1 MNGKLSVAS
10 VCRVLP
16 TPEDPFGGV
25 FVARRLQAMAAKA
38 DLRVIQPIPYFPGIR
53 PLPAWARTE
62 NRDEGGLRVLHAPM
76 PYVPKVLKSLDG
88 YWLYRS
94 ISSTL
99 RMLQRSGVL
108 DLIDAHFGYPD
119 GAGAVRAAQ
128 LLGIPVFVT
137 IRGVEVD
144 LLHKPL
150 IGYQLRRALE
160 RADGCVCVSHSLK
173 EILVDAGI
181 RSEDVHVIHNGVD
194 RSLYRVLD
202 KELSRQQ
209 LQFSADTPL
218 IVSVGNLLS
227 VKGHHL
233 LLAAFGELVKYLPNA
248 RLVVIGGAMHEPR
261 YPDELKAQCEN
272 LAIAK
277 HVTFAGKI
285 DPSQVAQ
292 WLNAADLFALAS
304 KREGCCNAVLE
315 ALACGVPVVTTP
327 AGDNSRFVKPDENG
341 FIVPVGD
348 PKTMADALR
357 AALERRNWDRNR
369 IAKRAPVGDWNDV
382 SDRVLEFF
390 RDRLE
395 TRRRR
400 FRQALQYGQG

>member
-1 MNGKLSVAS
+1 MSGKLSIAS

-25 FVARRLQAMAAKA
+25 FVARRLQAMSVKA
-38 DLRVIQPIPYFPGIR
+38 DLSVIQPVPYLPGIR
-53 PLPAWARTE
+53 ALPGWARTE
-62 NRDEGGLRVLHAPM
+62 SREEGGLRVLNAPM
-76 PYVPKVLKSLDG
+76 PYVPKFLKSLDG

-99 RMLQRSGVL
+99 RRLQRSRAL

-119 GAGAVRAAQ
+119 GVGAVRAAR
-128 LLGIPVFVT
+128 LLDIPVFVT

-150 IGYQLRRALE
+150 IGPQLRRALE

-194 RSLYRVLD
+194 RTLYRVLD
-202 KELSRQQ
+202 KTLSREQ
-209 LQFSADTPL
+209 LQVPADTPL

-233 LLAAFGELVKYLPNA
+233 LLAAFGELVEHLPNA
-248 RLVVIGGAMHEPR
+248 RLVIIGGAMHEPR
-261 YPDELKAQCEN
+261 YPDELKARCES

-277 HVTFAGKI
+277 RVTFAGKV
-285 DPSQVAQ
+285 DPPRVAQ

-327 AGDNSRFVKPDENG
+327 AGDNSWFVKPGENG
-341 FIVPVGD
+341 LIVPVGD
-348 PKTMADALR
+348 TKAMADAFR
-357 AALERRNWDRNR
+357 AALERRSWDRN
-369 IAKRAPVGDWNDV
+369 GDRKSV
-382 SDRVLEFF
+382 V
-390 RDRLE
+390 
-395 TRRRR
+395 
-400 FRQALQYGQG
+400 